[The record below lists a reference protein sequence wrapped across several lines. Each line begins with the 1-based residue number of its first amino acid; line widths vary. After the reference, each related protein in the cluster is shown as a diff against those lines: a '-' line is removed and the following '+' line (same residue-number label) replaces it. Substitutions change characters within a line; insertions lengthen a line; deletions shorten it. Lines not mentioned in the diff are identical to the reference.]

1 MRARRAVAAAAAA
14 TLTAALAACAANPGP
29 PPLIEPEELEAA
41 ETSTVASTSEKPPA
55 RTEVQVG
62 VDPVRAGYNPHLLA
76 DDQATVRSIA
86 DLVLPSAF
94 IDGERNADLLVAA
107 SRLATSP
114 EAMTVRYIIA
124 PEAQWSDGTPIS
136 GEDFVYLWRGMRTTP
151 GTINPAGYDAIA
163 AIRISGAS
171 GKTVDVDFRVPVRH
185 WRELFTH
192 LLPAHLL
199 SPDAADF
206 ATALR
211 DAIPASAG
219 RYLFS
224 GVEGGSGTITLNR
237 NDRFWGE
244 QPATIDILTLHSAR
258 DTTQMADQL
267 RSHQLAFV
275 DKIPEEAT
283 RRAFE
288 LVPNTQVQLLD
299 APRTLGLTISADV
312 DPAARAALASLVD
325 APLLATIATNRST
338 DLAVADA
345 VFAAP
350 AAALPAADAAA
361 DADAALAA
369 HGTLRIA
376 ADPSDPAAAAAAR
389 SLVDLL
395 AQRQVAAKLVSTDTH
410 TIMARGLPGGQV
422 DAVVGWRLDT
432 GTATEVAGRA
442 ACPAHAFRAANV
454 AGFCTPETEALAAA
468 VLAGDIPAVDA
479 AAELAATEAN
489 EALWVPIVH
498 ETRIQALGTGIAGP
512 DPELARWPDGLATA
526 GTWRLTQPKE

>member
-1 MRARRAVAAAAAA
+1 MRARRAAAV
-14 TLTAALAACAANPGP
+14 AALAASLTACAANPGP

-41 ETSTVASTSEKPPA
+41 ETSTETSTSEKPPA

-94 IDGERNADLLVAA
+94 IGGERNADLLVAA

-114 EAMTVRYIIA
+114 EAMTVRYVIA

-163 AIRISGAS
+163 DIRISGAT

-237 NDRFWGE
+237 NDRFWGT
-244 QPATIDILTLHSAR
+244 QPATIDILTLQSAR

-267 RSHQLAFV
+267 RSRQLAFV

-288 LVPNTQVQLLD
+288 LVPNTQVQLIH
-299 APRTLGLTISADV
+299 APRTLGLTIAADV
-312 DPAARAALASLVD
+312 DPAARSALASLVD
-325 APLLATIATNRST
+325 APLLATIATNRSA

-345 VFAAP
+345 VPVASAPAAAP
-350 AAALPAADAAA
+350 AAGDAS
-361 DADAALAA
+361 AALAA

-395 AQRQVAAKLVSTDTH
+395 TQRGVAAKLVSTDTH

-432 GTATEVAGRA
+432 GAATEVAGRA

-454 AGFCTPETEALAAA
+454 AGFCTPETEALAAS
-468 VLAGDIPAVDA
+468 VLAGDVPAADA
-479 AAELAATEAN
+479 AAELAAIEAD

-498 ETRIQALGTGIAGP
+498 ETRIRALGTGITGP
-512 DPELARWPDGLATA
+512 DPELARWPEGLATA
-526 GTWRLTQPKE
+526 GTWRLTRPKE

>member
-1 MRARRAVAAAAAA
+1 MRARRAAAGATLAV

-94 IDGERNADLLVAA
+94 IGGERNADLLVAA

-136 GEDFVYLWRGMRTTP
+136 GEDFIYLWRGMRSTP

-163 AIRISGAS
+163 AIRISGAT

-237 NDRFWGE
+237 NDRFWGAR
-244 QPATIDILTLHSAR
+244 PATIDIITLHSAR

-267 RSHQLAFV
+267 RSRQLAFV

-288 LVPNTQVQLLD
+288 LVPNTQVQLID

-325 APLLATIATNRST
+325 APLLATIATNRSA
-338 DLAVADA
+338 DLAVADG
-345 VFAAP
+345 VRVSAP
-350 AAALPAADAAA
+350 VTDAP
-361 DADAALAA
+361 DASAALAA

-395 AQRQVAAKLVSTDTH
+395 AQRGVAAKLVSTDTH

-454 AGFCTPETEALAAA
+454 SGFCTPETEALAAA
-468 VLAGDIPAVDA
+468 VLAGDIPAADA
-479 AAELAATEAN
+479 AAELAAIEAD
-489 EALWVPIVH
+489 EALWVPIVY